1 MQPLVRTKPKPSG
14 ARTRILLVRPTGGIK
29 SVRKS
34 DEPDRAAFK
43 LALGV
48 IIAVGIVAG
57 VWLLGYIGFRMGFAP
72 LIDVPQLQVDP
83 GAGLVTGT
91 MMLIS
96 IPRVIILAGVAQ
108 PLWLMLGF
116 GLIAIPAAGLSAAK
130 PRAPGG
136 PRPTSAALV
145 FSYSG
150 AIAAAVNTLVV
161 IWWIASPIRMSRID
175 QMRVDPRDTAQWL
188 DDLTSVAGMDVLA
201 VIASATWVVLVMRL
215 AIPLWLRALAATAS
229 FFTLIVVTVAMS
241 MSNATVAELQKPR
254 SEVFLEDGSIT
265 SRLLLGSTPGRLATM
280 RIGTA
285 SDVAIVEL
293 HEHVGAMTVV
303 GRRSIIGLLEQ
314 EARRGN

>member
-1 MQPLVRTKPKPSG
+1 MQPLVRTKSKPSP
-14 ARTRILLVRPTGGIK
+14 ARTRILLVRPAGGIK

-34 DEPDRAAFK
+34 DEPDRAAYK

-48 IIAVGIVAG
+48 IVAVGIVAG
-57 VWLLGYIGFRMGFAP
+57 VWLMGYIGFRMGFAP

-91 MMLIS
+91 MMLIA

-116 GLIAIPAAGLSAAK
+116 LLIAIPAVGLSAAK

-175 QMRVDPRDTAQWL
+175 QMRVDPRDTAQWMA
-188 DDLTSVAGMDVLA
+188 DLTSVAGMDVLA

-241 MSNATVAELQKPR
+241 MSNAAVTELQKPR
-254 SEVFLEDGSIT
+254 SEVFFEDGSIT

-280 RIGTA
+280 RISTP

-293 HEHVGAMTVV
+293 HEHVGAMTVI

-314 EARRGN
+314 EAQRGN

>member
-1 MQPLVRTKPKPSG
+1 MQPLARTKPKPSP
-14 ARTRILLVRPTGGIK
+14 ARTRILLVRPAGGIK

-34 DEPDRAAFK
+34 DEPDRATFK

-57 VWLLGYIGFRMGFAP
+57 VWLMGYIGFRMGFAP
-72 LIDVPQLQVDP
+72 LIDVPQLIVDP

-116 GLIAIPAAGLSAAK
+116 LLIAIPAAGLSAAK
-130 PRAPGG
+130 PRTPGG
-136 PRPTSAALV
+136 PRPTSPALV

-150 AIAAAVNTLVV
+150 AIAAAVNTLIVV
-161 IWWIASPIRMSRID
+161 WWIVSPIRESRIA
-175 QMRVDPRDTAQWL
+175 QLRVDPRDTAQWL
-188 DDLTSVAGMDVLA
+188 ADLTSVAGMDVLA

-229 FFTLIVVTVAMS
+229 FFTLIVITVAMS
-241 MSNATVAELQKPR
+241 MSNASVAELQKPR
-254 SEVFLEDGSIT
+254 SEVFFDDGSIT
-265 SRLLLGSTPGRLATM
+265 PHLVLGSTPGRLATM
-280 RIGTA
+280 RIGTPA
-285 SDVAIVEL
+285 DVAIVEL
-293 HEHVGAMTVV
+293 HEHVGSMTVI

-314 EARRGN
+314 EAQRDN

>member
-1 MQPLVRTKPKPSG
+1 MQPLARTKPKPSP
-14 ARTRILLVRPTGGIK
+14 ARTRILLVRPAGGIK

-34 DEPDRAAFK
+34 DEPDRATFK

-57 VWLLGYIGFRMGFAP
+57 VWLMGYIGFRMGFAP
-72 LIDVPQLQVDP
+72 LIDVPQLIVDP

-116 GLIAIPAAGLSAAK
+116 LLIAIPAAGLSAAK
-130 PRAPGG
+130 PRTPGG
-136 PRPTSAALV
+136 PRPTSPALV

-150 AIAAAVNTLVV
+150 AIAAAVNTLIVV
-161 IWWIASPIRMSRID
+161 WWIVSPIRESRIA
-175 QMRVDPRDTAQWL
+175 QLRVDPRDTAQWL
-188 DDLTSVAGMDVLA
+188 ADLTSVAGMDVLA

-229 FFTLIVVTVAMS
+229 FFTLIVITVAMS
-241 MSNATVAELQKPR
+241 MSNASVAELQKPR
-254 SEVFLEDGSIT
+254 SEVFFDDGSIT
-265 SRLLLGSTPGRLATM
+265 PHLVLGSTPGRLATM
-280 RIGTA
+280 RIGTPA
-285 SDVAIVEL
+285 DVAIVEL
-293 HEHVGAMTVV
+293 HEHVGSMTVI

-314 EARRGN
+314 EAQREN